1 MADARLILAGES
13 GLFREGLKRVLAD
26 RKLSVVAEAASLSE
40 ALTTLKGLK
49 KGADLI
55 VWDRTEAAAG
65 QFDALKQ
72 IAADFPRTKVVI
84 LVDRMDAA
92 EAELAAD
99 AGSSGVL
106 PKNISAAALG
116 LSLELVTLG
125 ENLFTA
131 PANLWRHTPTPA
143 PPAEGLPAPAPVS
156 KDTLTHRQRQILEYL
171 EAGLSNRAIASK
183 LDVAEAT
190 VKVHVRA
197 LLTKINVDNR
207 TQAALWA
214 KSQK

>member
-1 MADARLILAGES
+1 MAEARLILAGES
-13 GLFREGLKRVLAD
+13 GLFREGLKRVLSD
-26 RKLSVVAEAASLSE
+26 HNLSVVGEVAELID
-40 ALTTLKGLK
+40 ALAVLRSLK

-55 VWDRTEAAAG
+55 VWDQPEAPAR
-65 QFDALKQ
+65 QFEALRQ
-72 IAADFPRTKVVI
+72 IAAGFPRTRVVI
-84 LVDRMDAA
+84 LADRMDATD
-92 EAELAAD
+92 AELAAQ
-99 AGSSGVL
+99 AGASGLL

-116 LSLELVTLG
+116 LSLELVALG

-131 PANLWRHTPTPA
+131 PLSLWRPA
-143 PPAEGLPAPAPVS
+143 PPAANDRSAPAAIS
-156 KDTLTHRQRQILEYL
+156 KDALTHRQRQILEYL

>member
-1 MADARLILAGES
+1 MTEARLILAGES
-13 GLFREGLKRVLAD
+13 GVFREGLKHVLAD
-26 RKLSVVAEAASLSE
+26 RKLIVVGEAASLSE
-40 ALTTLKGLK
+40 ALTTLRGLK

-55 VWDRTEAAAG
+55 VWDRTEASPG
-65 QFDALKQ
+65 QFDALKR
-72 IAADFPRTKVVI
+72 IAADFPKTKVVI
-84 LVDRMDAA
+84 LADRMDAA
-92 EAELAAD
+92 EAERAAQ
-99 AGSSGVL
+99 AGASGLL

-131 PANLWRHTPTPA
+131 PANLWRHTP
-143 PPAEGLPAPAPVS
+143 PPAEGLPSPIPVS

>member
-1 MADARLILAGES
+1 MAEARLILAGEG
-13 GLFREGLKRVLAD
+13 GLFREGLKHVLANRD
-26 RKLSVVAEAASLSE
+26 LTVVGEVAQLTDALSVLRS
-40 ALTTLKGLK
+40 LK

-55 VWDRTEAAAG
+55 VWDQPEAPPR
-65 QFDALKQ
+65 QFEALTQ
-72 IAADFPRTKVVI
+72 ITADFPKTRVVI
-84 LVDRMDAA
+84 LADRMDAA
-92 EAELAAD
+92 DAALAAQ
-99 AGSSGVL
+99 AGASGLL

-131 PANLWRHTPTPA
+131 PASLWRHTP
-143 PPAEGLPAPAPVS
+143 PPAIEGLPPPAPVS

>member
-26 RKLSVVAEAASLSE
+26 RKLSVVAEAASLTE
-40 ALTTLKGLK
+40 ALTMLRGLK
-49 KGADLI
+49 RGADLI
-55 VWDRTEAAAG
+55 VWDRTEAAG
-65 QFDALKQ
+65 QLDALRT
-72 IAADFPRTKVVI
+72 IAADFPKTKVVI
-84 LVDRMDAA
+84 LADRMDAA
-92 EAELAAD
+92 EADLAAR
-99 AGSSGVL
+99 AGASGLL

-131 PANLWRHTPTPA
+131 PVNLWRHTPP
-143 PPAEGLPAPAPVS
+143 PPAQGLPPPAPVS

-197 LLTKINVDNR
+197 LLTRINVDNR

>member
-1 MADARLILAGES
+1 MAEARLILAGES
-13 GLFREGLKRVLAD
+13 GLFREGLKRVLNDRNLTVVGEVAQLAD
-26 RKLSVVAEAASLSE
+26 
-40 ALTTLKGLK
+40 ALAVLRSLK

-55 VWDRTEAAAG
+55 VWDQPEAPARELE
-65 QFDALKQ
+65 ALRQ
-72 IAADFPRTKVVI
+72 IAVGYPGTRVVI
-84 LVDRMDAA
+84 LADRMDATDA
-92 EAELAAD
+92 EMAAK
-99 AGSSGVL
+99 AGASGLL
-106 PKNISAAALG
+106 PKNISTAALG
-116 LSLELVTLG
+116 LSLELVALG

-131 PANLWRHTPTPA
+131 PLSLWRPA
-143 PPAEGLPAPAPVS
+143 PLAASDRPSPATIS
-156 KDTLTHRQRQILEYL
+156 KDALTHRQRQILEYL

>member
-1 MADARLILAGES
+1 MAEARLILASES
-13 GLFREGLKRVLAD
+13 GLFREGLKRVLSG
-26 RKLSVVAEAASLSE
+26 RKLAIVAEVASLNE
-40 ALTTLKGLK
+40 ALTVLKSLK
-49 KGADLI
+49 KGADLV
-55 VWDRTEAAAG
+55 VWDQQPKELTG
-65 QFDALKQ
+65 QFAALRR
-72 IAADFPRTKVVI
+72 ISDDFPGTKVVI
-84 LVDRMDAA
+84 LADRM
-92 EAELAAD
+92 EAEDADRAAQ
-99 AGSSGVL
+99 AGASGLL
-106 PKNISAAALG
+106 PKNISAAGLC
-116 LSLELVTLG
+116 LSLELIALG

-131 PANLWRHTPTPA
+131 PASLWRHA
-143 PPAEGLPAPAPVS
+143 PPPLTDSPATIS
-156 KDTLTHRQRQILEYL
+156 KDALTHRQRQILEYL

>member
-1 MADARLILAGES
+1 MAEARLILAGES
-13 GLFREGLKRVLAD
+13 GLFREGLKRVLSD
-26 RKLSVVAEAASLSE
+26 RDLAVVGEVAQLSD
-40 ALTTLKGLK
+40 ALAVLRSLK

-55 VWDRTEAAAG
+55 VWDQPEAPAR

-72 IAADFPRTKVVI
+72 IAADFPRTRVVI
-84 LVDRMDAA
+84 LADRMSAA
-92 EAELAAD
+92 DAELAAQ
-99 AGSSGVL
+99 AGASGLL

-116 LSLELVTLG
+116 LSLELVALG

-131 PANLWRHTPTPA
+131 PASLWRHTP
-143 PPAEGLPAPAPVS
+143 PPANDRPAPAQLS
-156 KDTLTHRQRQILEYL
+156 KDALTHRQRQILEYL

>member
-1 MADARLILAGES
+1 MTDARLILAGES

-26 RKLSVVAEAASLSE
+26 RKLIVIAEATSLTE
-40 ALTTLKGLK
+40 ALATLKTLK
-49 KGADLI
+49 KGVDLI
-55 VWDRTEAAAG
+55 VWDRTDAAG
-65 QFDALKQ
+65 QLDALRK
-72 IAADFPRTKVVI
+72 IAADFPKTKVVI
-84 LVDRMDAA
+84 LADRMDAA
-92 EAELAAD
+92 EAELAAQ
-99 AGSSGVL
+99 AGASGLL
-106 PKNISAAALG
+106 PKNISTAALG
-116 LSLELVTLG
+116 LSLELIALG

-131 PANLWRHTPTPA
+131 PANLWRHTPPPA
-143 PPAEGLPAPAPVS
+143 AEGLPSPAPVS
-156 KDTLTHRQRQILEYL
+156 KNTLTHRQRQILEYL

>member
-1 MADARLILAGES
+1 MAEARLILASES
-13 GLFREGLKRVLAD
+13 GLFREGLKRVLSG
-26 RKLSVVAEAASLSE
+26 RKLTIVAEVASLSE
-40 ALTTLKGLK
+40 ALTVLKSLK
-49 KGADLI
+49 KGADLV
-55 VWDRTEAAAG
+55 VWDQQPKALAA
-65 QFDALKQ
+65 QFAAMRR
-72 IAADFPRTKVVI
+72 IADDYPGTKVVI
-84 LVDRMDAA
+84 LADRMDP
-92 EAELAAD
+92 AD
-99 AGSSGVL
+99 ANQATQAGASGLL
-106 PKNISAAALG
+106 PKNISAAGLC
-116 LSLELVTLG
+116 LSLELVSLG

-131 PANLWRHTPTPA
+131 PASLWRHPP
-143 PPAEGLPAPAPVS
+143 PPADSTAGAIS
-156 KDTLTHRQRQILEYL
+156 KDALTHRQRQILEYL

>member
-1 MADARLILAGES
+1 MAEARLILAGEG
-13 GLFREGLKRVLAD
+13 GLFREGLKHVLAD
-26 RKLSVVAEAASLSE
+26 RRLTVVGEVAQLTDALSVLRS
-40 ALTTLKGLK
+40 LK

-55 VWDRTEAAAG
+55 VWDQPEAPAR
-65 QFDALKQ
+65 QLEALRQ
-72 IAADFPRTKVVI
+72 ITADFPKTRVVI
-84 LVDRMDAA
+84 LADRMDAA
-92 EAELAAD
+92 NAELAAQ
-99 AGSSGVL
+99 AGASGLL
-106 PKNISAAALG
+106 PKTISTAALG
-116 LSLELVTLG
+116 LALELVALG

-131 PANLWRHTPTPA
+131 PLSLWRHD
-143 PPAEGLPAPAPVS
+143 PPAGDDRPAPAAIS
-156 KDTLTHRQRQILEYL
+156 KDALTHRQRQILEYL

>member
-99 AGSSGVL
+99 AGASGVL

-131 PANLWRHTPTPA
+131 PVNLWRPTPA
-143 PPAEGLPAPAPVS
+143 PPAEGLPPPAPVS

>member
-1 MADARLILAGES
+1 MAEARLILAGES

-26 RKLSVVAEAASLSE
+26 RGLSVVAEAESLTE
-40 ALTTLKGLK
+40 ALAALRMHK
-49 KGADLI
+49 KGVDLI
-55 VWDRTEAAAG
+55 VWDRPETPDRRL
-65 QFDALKQ
+65 DALKR
-72 IAADFPRTKVVI
+72 IAADFPKTKVVI
-84 LVDRMDAA
+84 LADRMDGA
-92 EAELAAD
+92 EAELAAR
-99 AGSSGVL
+99 AGASGLL

-131 PANLWRHTPTPA
+131 PTNLWRHAPA
-143 PPAEGLPAPAPVS
+143 PALEGLPSPTPVS

>member
-1 MADARLILAGES
+1 MAERRLILAGEG

-26 RKLSVVAEAASLSE
+26 RKLSVVAEAASLAE
-40 ALTTLKGLK
+40 ALTALRALK

-55 VWDRTEAAAG
+55 VWDRAETAG
-65 QFDALKQ
+65 QLDVLQ
-72 IAADFPRTKVVI
+72 RIAADFPSTRVVI
-84 LVDRMDAA
+84 LADRIDGA
-92 EAELAAD
+92 EAELAAQ
-99 AGSSGVL
+99 SGASGLL
-106 PKNISAAALG
+106 PKNISATALG
-116 LSLELVTLG
+116 LSLELITLG

-131 PANLWRHTPTPA
+131 PVSLWRHTPP
-143 PPAEGLPAPAPVS
+143 PPADGLPAPAPVS
-156 KDTLTHRQRQILEYL
+156 KDALTHRQRQILEYL

>member
-1 MADARLILAGES
+1 MAEARLILAGES
-13 GLFREGLKRVLAD
+13 GLFREGLKRVLGD
-26 RKLSVVAEAASLSE
+26 RNLSVIGEVAELID
-40 ALTTLKGLK
+40 ALAVLRSLK

-55 VWDRTEAAAG
+55 VWDQPEAPG
-65 QFDALKQ
+65 HQLDALRQ
-72 IAADFPRTKVVI
+72 IAAGFPRTRVVI
-84 LVDRMDAA
+84 LADRMDP
-92 EAELAAD
+92 AD
-99 AGSSGVL
+99 AEMAAQAGASGLL

-116 LSLELVTLG
+116 LSLELVALG

-131 PANLWRHTPTPA
+131 PLSLWRNA
-143 PPAEGLPAPAPVS
+143 PPAGNGRSASAPVS

>member
-1 MADARLILAGES
+1 MADARLILAGEG
-13 GLFREGLKRVLAD
+13 GLFREGLKRVLTD
-26 RKLSVVAEAASLSE
+26 RKLTVVTEAQSLTE
-40 ALTTLKGLK
+40 ALAVLRGLK
-49 KGADLI
+49 KGVDLI
-55 VWDRTEAAAG
+55 VWDRTEASG
-65 QFDALKQ
+65 QLDALRR
-72 IAADFPRTKVVI
+72 IAAEFPKTKVVI
-84 LVDRMDAA
+84 LADRMDAA
-92 EAELAAD
+92 EAERAAR
-99 AGSSGVL
+99 AGASGLL

-116 LSLELVTLG
+116 LSLELVILG

-131 PANLWRHTPTPA
+131 PANLWRHTPAPA
-143 PPAEGLPAPAPVS
+143 LEGLPSPAPVS
-156 KDTLTHRQRQILEYL
+156 KDALTHRQRQILEYL

-183 LDVAEAT
+183 LEVAEAT

>member
-1 MADARLILAGES
+1 MAEARLILAGES
-13 GLFREGLKRVLAD
+13 GLFREGLKHVLAD
-26 RKLSVVAEAASLSE
+26 RKLSVVAEAASLTE
-40 ALTTLKGLK
+40 ALATLRTLKR
-49 KGADLI
+49 GADLI
-55 VWDRTEAAAG
+55 VWDRPEAAG
-65 QFDALKQ
+65 GLDALKR
-72 IAADFPRTKVVI
+72 IAAEFPRTKVVI
-84 LVDRMDAA
+84 LADRMDAA
-92 EAELAAD
+92 EADRAAQ
-99 AGSSGVL
+99 AGASGLL

-131 PANLWRHTPTPA
+131 PANLWRHAPLPA
-143 PPAEGLPAPAPVS
+143 AQGLPPPAPVS

>member
-1 MADARLILAGES
+1 MH
-13 GLFREGLKRVLAD
+13 VLG
-26 RKLSVVAEAASLSE
+26 VHGAE
-40 ALTTLKGLK
+40 T
-49 KGADLI
+49 
-55 VWDRTEAAAG
+55 AAG
-65 QFDALKQ
+65 TRRKHRRRLTWRRL
-72 IAADFPRTKVVI
+72 PI
-84 LVDRMDAA
+84 L
-92 EAELAAD
+92 
-99 AGSSGVL
+99 
-106 PKNISAAALG
+106 
-116 LSLELVTLG
+116 LELITLG

-131 PANLWRHTPTPA
+131 PISLWRHNPL
-143 PPAEGLPAPAPVS
+143 PPAEGLPAPTPVS

>member
-1 MADARLILAGES
+1 MADARLILAGEG
-13 GLFREGLKRVLAD
+13 GLFRDGLRRVLAD
-26 RKLSVVAEAASLSE
+26 RKLSVVAETASLAE
-40 ALTTLKGLK
+40 ALTVLKGLK

-55 VWDRTEAAAG
+55 VWDRAGGTG
-65 QFDALKQ
+65 QFDALKR
-72 IAADFPRTKVVI
+72 IAADFPRTKIVI
-84 LVDRMDAA
+84 LTDRLDAA
-92 EAELAAD
+92 EADQAAR
-99 AGSSGVL
+99 AGASGLL

-131 PANLWRHTPTPA
+131 PATLWRHTR
-143 PPAEGLPAPAPVS
+143 PPAAAGLPPPAPVS

>member
-1 MADARLILAGES
+1 MAEARLILAGES
-13 GLFREGLKRVLAD
+13 GLFREGLKRVLGD
-26 RKLSVVAEAASLSE
+26 RKLTAVAEVASLAE
-40 ALTTLKGLK
+40 ALTVLRALK
-49 KGADLI
+49 KAVDLV
-55 VWDRTEAAAG
+55 VWDQPESPAR
-65 QFDALKQ
+65 QFETLRQ
-72 IAADFPRTKVVI
+72 ITGEFPRTKVVI
-84 LVDRMDAA
+84 LAERMDAA
-92 EAELAAD
+92 DAENAAK
-99 AGSSGVL
+99 AGASGL
-106 PKNISAAALG
+106 FPKSISAAALG

-131 PANLWRHTPTPA
+131 PASLWRHGP
-143 PPAEGLPAPAPVS
+143 PPAIDGLPPPAPVS
-156 KDTLTHRQRQILEYL
+156 KDALTQRQRQILEYL

-197 LLTKINVDNR
+197 LLTRINVDNR

>member
-1 MADARLILAGES
+1 MTEPRLILAGES
-13 GLFREGLKRVLAD
+13 GLFRDGLKRVLAD
-26 RKLSVVAEAASLSE
+26 RKLSVIAEAASLTE
-40 ALTTLKGLK
+40 ALAALRASKR
-49 KGADLI
+49 GADLV
-55 VWDRTEAAAG
+55 VWDRTGAAAG
-65 QFDALKQ
+65 QFDVLKQ
-72 IAADFPRTKVVI
+72 IVADFPKTKVVI
-84 LVDRMDAA
+84 LAERIEAA
-92 EAELAAD
+92 EADLAAQ
-99 AGSSGVL
+99 AGASGLL
-106 PKNISAAALG
+106 PKNLSGAALG

-131 PANLWRHTPTPA
+131 PASLWRHTPL
-143 PPAEGLPAPAPVS
+143 PPAEGLPPPAPIS

-197 LLTKINVDNR
+197 LLTRINVDNR

>member
-1 MADARLILAGES
+1 VVGEAGTLA
-13 GLFREGLKRVLAD
+13 
-26 RKLSVVAEAASLSE
+26 E
-40 ALTTLKGLK
+40 ALTALRASRKGV
-49 KGADLI
+49 DLI
-55 VWDRTEAAAG
+55 VWDQPAAPSD
-65 QFDALKQ
+65 QLDALRR
-72 IAADFPRTKVVI
+72 IAADFPNTKVVI
-84 LVDRMDAA
+84 LADRMDAA
-92 EAELAAD
+92 DADRAAQ
-99 AGSSGVL
+99 AGASGLL
-106 PKNISAAALG
+106 PKSISAAALG

-131 PANLWRHTPTPA
+131 PATLWRHPSDPA
-143 PPAEGLPAPAPVS
+143 PGPHPPAPVS
-156 KDTLTHRQRQILEYL
+156 KDALTHRQRQILEYL

>member
-1 MADARLILAGES
+1 MAEARLILAGES
-13 GLFREGLKRVLAD
+13 GLFREGLKRMLAD
-26 RKLSVVAEAASLSE
+26 RKLSVVAEAASLAE
-40 ALTTLKGLK
+40 ALTTLRTLK

-55 VWDRTEAAAG
+55 VWDRPEAAAG
-65 QFDALKQ
+65 QLDALKR
-72 IAADFPRTKVVI
+72 IAADFPNTRVVI
-84 LVDRMDAA
+84 LADRMNADEAEFAA
-92 EAELAAD
+92 EAGA
-99 AGSSGVL
+99 SGLL
-106 PKNISAAALG
+106 PKNISGAALG

-131 PANLWRHTPTPA
+131 PLSLWRHTPPPPPDGPA
-143 PPAEGLPAPAPVS
+143 PTGGIS
-156 KDTLTHRQRQILEYL
+156 KDTLTQRQRQILEYL

-197 LLTKINVDNR
+197 LLTKIKVDNR

>member
-1 MADARLILAGES
+1 MSEARLILAGES

-26 RKLSVVAEAASLSE
+26 RKLNVVAEVVSLTE
-40 ALTTLKGLK
+40 ALAALRALK
-49 KGADLI
+49 KGAELI
-55 VWDRTEAAAG
+55 VWDRLEAPAHQLAA
-65 QFDALKQ
+65 LRH
-72 IAADFPRTKVVI
+72 IAADFPKTKVVI
-84 LVDRMDAA
+84 LADHMDAT
-92 EAELAAD
+92 EAELAAQ
-99 AGSSGVL
+99 AGASGLL

-116 LSLELVTLG
+116 LLLELVALG

-131 PANLWRHTPTPA
+131 PVNLWRHTPPLRPDRPA
-143 PPAEGLPAPAPVS
+143 AVS